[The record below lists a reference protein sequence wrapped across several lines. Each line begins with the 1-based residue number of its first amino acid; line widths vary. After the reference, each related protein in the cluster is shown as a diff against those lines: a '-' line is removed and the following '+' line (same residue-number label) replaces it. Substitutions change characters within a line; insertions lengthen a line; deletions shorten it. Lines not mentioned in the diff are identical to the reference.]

1 MIRSYETAAGPYFL
15 LMFDNIKHFAKL
27 QGNFADFCG
36 RVTSNPFIH
45 LCIFVIS
52 FYLTNLEAVAQGR
65 FVDVAKEESF
75 FSSHAEGHCDR

>member
-27 QGNFADFCG
+27 QGNFAYFCG

-45 LCIFVIS
+45 LCRFFLFNKFRGGGTEEVRGCSKGGEFLFVPCRGS
-52 FYLTNLEAVAQGR
+52 V
-65 FVDVAKEESF
+65 
-75 FSSHAEGHCDR
+75 